1 MSIARIVSL
10 LGIGMLLSSCSIYM
24 AANQPGRKDLAV
36 LTEGMAQAAVQAEL
50 GNPAWSGKDSQG
62 FDIEIFQ
69 FVQGYSGGARAARA
83 LWHTAADT
91 FSLGL
96 WELIGFPI
104 ESHHSGT
111 KMNVIVTYDE
121 QQRVKSVKLRD
132 DQNNEIP
139 LEAKSEE
146 ETQ

>member
-1 MSIARIVSL
+1 
-10 LGIGMLLSSCSIYM
+10 M
-24 AANQPGRKDLAV
+24 AANQHGRKDLTV
-36 LTEGMAQAAVQAEL
+36 LTEGTPQATVREEL
-50 GNPAWSGKDSQG
+50 GNPAWNGKDSQG
-62 FDIEIFQ
+62 SNVEVFQ
-69 FVQGYSGGARAARA
+69 FVQGYSGGARASRV

-96 WELIGFPI
+96 WELIGTPI

-132 DQNNEIP
+132 DHNNEIP
-139 LEAKSEE
+139 LETKSGE

>member
-1 MSIARIVSL
+1 MSIARIASL
-10 LGIGMLLSSCSIYM
+10 FGVGILLSSCSIYM
-24 AANQPGRKDLAV
+24 AANQHGRKDLTV
-36 LTEGMAQAAVQAEL
+36 LTEGTPQATVREEL
-50 GNPAWSGKDSQG
+50 GNPAWHGKDSQG
-62 FDIEIFQ
+62 SDVEVFQ
-69 FVQGYSGGARAARA
+69 FVQGYSGGARASRV

-96 WELIGFPI
+96 WELIGTPI

-132 DQNNEIP
+132 DHNNEIP
-139 LEAKSEE
+139 LETKSGE

>member
-1 MSIARIVSL
+1 MSISRSTPFFVF
-10 LGIGMLLSSCSIYM
+10 GILLSSCSIYM
-24 AANQPGRKDLAV
+24 AANQPGREDLAV
-36 LTEGMAQAAVQAEL
+36 LTEGTPQATVRAEL
-50 GNPAWSGKDSQG
+50 GSPAWIGKDGQG
-62 FDIEIFQ
+62 LDVEVFQ
-69 FVQGYSGGARAARA
+69 FVQGYSGGARASRV

-96 WELIGFPI
+96 WELIGTPI

-111 KMNVIVTYDE
+111 KMNAIVTYDE
-121 QQRVKSVKLRD
+121 QQRVKSVRLRD

-139 LEAKSEE
+139 WETKSEE

>member
-1 MSIARIVSL
+1 LFGV
-10 LGIGMLLSSCSIYM
+10 GILLSSCSIYM
-24 AANQPGRKDLAV
+24 AANQHGRKDLTV
-36 LTEGMAQAAVQAEL
+36 LTEGTPQATVREEL
-50 GNPAWSGKDSQG
+50 GNPAWNGKDSQG
-62 FDIEIFQ
+62 SDVEVFQ
-69 FVQGYSGGARAARA
+69 FVQGYSGGARASRV

-96 WELIGFPI
+96 WELIGTPI

-132 DQNNEIP
+132 DHNNEIP
-139 LEAKSEE
+139 LETKSGE